1 MLESLCAT
9 LEPLIMLEK
18 LDLLELLE
26 LPELLP
32 VELDPLML
40 AWLLRVPVE
49 LDPLMLAPLVL
60 DIPVVLVPLPVVTL
74 LMLAVV
80 RLVTLPAGL
89 AGGIVAKLC
98 SCGHCTHQALI
109 CHAWIRFLLHNKISS
124 ST

>member
-1 MLESLCAT
+1 V
-9 LEPLIMLEK
+9 LEK

-40 AWLLRVPVE
+40 ALLLRLPVE

-60 DIPVVLVPLPVVTL
+60 DMPVVLVPLPVVTL

-89 AGGIVAKLC
+89 AGGLVAKLC
-98 SCGHCTHQALI
+98 SCGHCTHQAPI
-109 CHAWIRFLLHNKISS
+109 CHAWIRSLLHNKISS

>member
-1 MLESLCAT
+1 
-9 LEPLIMLEK
+9 MLEK

-32 VELDPLML
+32 VVLDPLML
-40 AWLLRVPVE
+40 AWLLRMPVE

-60 DIPVVLVPLPVVTL
+60 DIPVVLVPLPLVTL

-89 AGGIVAKLC
+89 AGGLVAKLC
-98 SCGHCTHQALI
+98 SCGHCTHQAPI
-109 CHAWIRFLLHNKISS
+109 CHAWIRSHLLHNKISS